1 MKHNT
6 RGQNSAKHLYN
17 PKAEGLGTYD
27 IHYINAYRK
36 SENSKSFKEAK
47 TIKRYAA

>member
-1 MKHNT
+1 MNKI
-6 RGQNSAKHLYN
+6 SSPIHLYN

-36 SENSKSFKEAK
+36 MKKLELQKKEA
-47 TIKRYAA
+47 TLKRYVA